1 MRKYLRKCTNQK
13 TLGLNIVFFILSILG
28 FFIGRISIFHML
40 NPIAIA
46 YLGCLLLNGKMFNL
60 ALCFTFL
67 GFFSKIDS
75 FYITKYIICL
85 FILFFINILFYKIKN
100 KISFLF
106 KSVMCSLSIFISGLI
121 ISFINDFSTYYLV
134 LAILET
140 TLTFCMCFILDKGI
154 NYINKDNKN
163 TITNEE
169 IISIGILIGSI
180 ICGSSDVFLGN
191 ISFTYFFIITL
202 LLFICHIY
210 GSSIG
215 SIVSILSSF
224 LLFITD
230 SLSGD
235 IIIILAISSILS
247 SLVREKGKFILA
259 LTFSL
264 CIYILSLII
273 NISLIDNI
281 LIFSLI
287 SSDILFLAIPCNIKA
302 NLSFSSSIKSE
313 TAATYTEKVQILT
326 SNKLNKYANSFE
338 KLSKT
343 FYDLSEKKTNLDQ
356 QDISNLIDEVASKMC
371 NNCQMRVF
379 CWEKNFYSTYQNI
392 FSILNMYEKTGQI
405 EKNSI
410 SSEFIENCININ
422 QFIDVLNKTFEM
434 YKLNL
439 SWKNKVI
446 ESRELVGKQ
455 LTGIS
460 TIIYDLSKNLC
471 ENVSFKENYE
481 AKIKYALEDNGISTK
496 NVIITENNKGK
507 LEVLL
512 KVEPCY
518 VPNKC
523 TKTILPIIN
532 EVLGKKMCKPCYDC
546 IVTKE
551 NDESICSLS
560 LVEEQKFRVSSY
572 AITAS
577 KDGSGESGD
586 SHSFLS
592 LPNGTYLLALSD
604 GMGSGKKAKIES
616 MATIELLEDFLQAGF
631 SKDLAINMINSVLFL
646 KSSKDTFSTLDM
658 CTIDL
663 YTGFCEILKI
673 GAVSTLILHNNKVD
687 IIKSNSLPV
696 GILNNVEPEVRKK
709 KLSDGDIIVM
719 FTDGV
724 IDSTNT
730 IINKEHWIID
740 ILLKNTSTNPED
752 IANTIFE
759 KTKENYKNNIKDDI
773 TILVAR
779 IWE

>member
-1 MRKYLRKCTNQK
+1 MEKYLRKYKSEKNM
-13 TLGLNIVFFILSILG
+13 IFFIVMSLLG
-28 FFIGRISIFHML
+28 FFIGRVSIFHML

-46 YLGCLLLNGKMFNL
+46 YLGCLLLSGKMFNL
-60 ALCFTFL
+60 ALGFTFL
-67 GFFSKIDS
+67 GFFSKSDS

-85 FILFFINILFYKIKN
+85 IILFFINIAFYKNKN
-100 KISFLF
+100 RQNIFFKTLLTSFA
-106 KSVMCSLSIFISGLI
+106 IFISGLTI
-121 ISFINDFSTYYLV
+121 CFLNGLSLYYLI
-134 LAILET
+134 LSILET
-140 TLTFCMCFILDKGI
+140 TLTFCMCFILNKGI
-154 NYINKDNKN
+154 DYINRKNKSL
-163 TITNEE
+163 ITNEE

-191 ISFTYFFIITL
+191 ISFTYFFIMTL
-202 LLFICHIY
+202 LLFVIYIY

-215 SIVSILSSF
+215 AIVSILSSF
-224 LLFITD
+224 LLFITN

-235 IIIILAISSILS
+235 IIIILTLASILS
-247 SLVREKGKFILA
+247 SLVREQGKFFVA

-281 LIFSLI
+281 LLFSI
-287 SSDILFLAIPCNIKA
+287 IGSDILFLAIPCNIKA
-302 NLSFSSSIKSE
+302 NISFNNSLKAE
-313 TAATYTEKVQILT
+313 AAITYTEKLQILT
-326 SNKLNKYANSFE
+326 SDKLNKYANSFE

-343 FYDLSEKKTNLDQ
+343 FYNLSEKKTNLDQ
-356 QDISNLIDEVASKMC
+356 QDISNLIDEVAGKIC
-371 NNCQMRVF
+371 NNCQMKVF

-392 FSILNMYEKTGQI
+392 FSILNIYEKTGQI

-410 SSEFIENCININ
+410 SPEFINNCININ
-422 QFIDVLNKTFEM
+422 QFIDVLNKTFEI

-439 SWKNKVI
+439 AWKNKVI

-471 ENVSFKENYE
+471 EDISFKENYE
-481 AKIKYALEDNGISTK
+481 SKIKYALESNGIATK

-523 TKTILPIIN
+523 AKTILPIVSDI
-532 EVLGKKMCKPCYDC
+532 LGKKMCKPCYDC
-546 IVTKE
+546 IITKE
-551 NDESICSLS
+551 NNESICSLS

-572 AITAS
+572 AITSA
-577 KDGSGESGD
+577 KDSSNECGD

-604 GMGSGKKAKIES
+604 GMGSGKNAKIES
-616 MATIELLEDFLQAGF
+616 TATIELLEDFLQAGF

-646 KSSKDTFSTLDM
+646 KSSKDTFATLDM

-696 GILNNVEPEVRKK
+696 GILNNVEPEIRRK

-724 IDSTNT
+724 IDSTKNM
-730 IINKEHWIID
+730 INKENWIID
-740 ILLKNTSTNPED
+740 ILLQNKSTNPED
-752 IANTIFE
+752 VANAIFE
-759 KTKENYKNNIKDDI
+759 KTKENYKDNIKDDI

-779 IWE
+779 IWS

>member
-1 MRKYLRKCTNQK
+1 MK
-13 TLGLNIVFFILSILG
+13 NIIFIILSLLG
-28 FFIGRISIFHML
+28 FFIGRVSIFHML

-46 YLGCLLLNGKMFNL
+46 YLGCLLLTGKIFNL
-60 ALCFTFL
+60 ALGFTFL
-67 GFFSKIDS
+67 GFFSKNDS
-75 FYITKYIICL
+75 FYITKYIICII
-85 FILFFINILFYKIKN
+85 ILFFINIIFSKYKN
-100 KISFLF
+100 KKNIMFKTSLTSF
-106 KSVMCSLSIFISGLI
+106 SIFISGLI
-121 ISFINDFSTYYLV
+121 ISFLNGFSTYYLV
-134 LAILET
+134 LSILET
-140 TLTFCMCFILDKGI
+140 TLTFCMCFILNKGI
-154 NYINKDNKN
+154 DYINRENK
-163 TITNEE
+163 TLITNEE
-169 IISIGILIGSI
+169 IISIGVLVGSI

-202 LLFICHIY
+202 LLFVCYIY

-215 SIVSILSSF
+215 AIVSILSSF
-224 LLFITD
+224 LLFITN

-235 IIIILAISSILS
+235 IIIILTVSSILA
-247 SLVREKGKFILA
+247 SLVREKGKFFIA
-259 LTFSL
+259 LTFNL
-264 CIYILSLII
+264 CVYVLSLII
-273 NISLIDNI
+273 NIALIDNI
-281 LIFSLI
+281 LLFSI
-287 SSDILFLAIPCNIKA
+287 IGSDILFLSIPCKIKA
-302 NLSFSSSIKSE
+302 NISFSNHLKGE
-313 TAATYTEKVQILT
+313 TAITYTEKLQILT
-326 SNKLNKYANSFE
+326 SDKLNKYANSFE

-343 FYDLSEKKTNLDQ
+343 FCSLSEKKVNLDQ

-392 FSILNMYEKTGQI
+392 FSILNIYEKNGQV

-410 SSEFIENCININ
+410 SSDFINNCININ
-422 QFIDVLNKTFEM
+422 QFIDVLNKTLEI

-460 TIIYDLSKNLC
+460 NIIYDLSKNLC
-471 ENVSFKENYE
+471 EDVSFKENYE
-481 AKIKYALEDNGISTK
+481 AKIKYALENNGIHTK
-496 NVIITENNKGK
+496 NVIITENDKGK

-523 TKTILPIIN
+523 VKTILPIVN
-532 EVLGKKMCKPCYDC
+532 EALDKKMCKPCYDC
-546 IVTKE
+546 IITKE
-551 NDESICSLS
+551 NNESVCSLT
-560 LVEEQKFRVSSY
+560 LVEEQKFRVSTY
-572 AITAS
+572 AVTAS
-577 KDGSGESGD
+577 KDGSTECGD

-604 GMGSGKKAKIES
+604 GMGSGKNAKIES
-616 MATIELLEDFLQAGF
+616 TATIELLEEFLQAGF
-631 SKDLAINMINSVLFL
+631 SKDLAISMINSVLFL
-646 KSSKDTFSTLDM
+646 KSSKDSFATLDM

-663 YTGFCEILKI
+663 YTGFCELLKI

-687 IIKSNSLPV
+687 IVKSNSLPI
-696 GILNNVEPEVRKK
+696 GILNNIEPEIRKK
-709 KLSDGDIIVM
+709 KLADGDIIVM

-724 IDSTNT
+724 LDSTKQ
-730 IINKEHWIID
+730 IIDKENWIID
-740 ILLKNTSTNPED
+740 ILLKNTSTNPEE

-779 IWE
+779 IWC

>member
-1 MRKYLRKCTNQK
+1 
-13 TLGLNIVFFILSILG
+13 
-28 FFIGRISIFHML
+28 
-40 NPIAIA
+40 
-46 YLGCLLLNGKMFNL
+46 
-60 ALCFTFL
+60 
-67 GFFSKIDS
+67 
-75 FYITKYIICL
+75 
-85 FILFFINILFYKIKN
+85 
-100 KISFLF
+100 
-106 KSVMCSLSIFISGLI
+106 
-121 ISFINDFSTYYLV
+121 
-134 LAILET
+134 
-140 TLTFCMCFILDKGI
+140 
-154 NYINKDNKN
+154 
-163 TITNEE
+163 
-169 IISIGILIGSI
+169 
-180 ICGSSDVFLGN
+180 
-191 ISFTYFFIITL
+191 
-202 LLFICHIY
+202 
-210 GSSIG
+210 
-215 SIVSILSSF
+215 
-224 LLFITD
+224 
-230 SLSGD
+230 
-235 IIIILAISSILS
+235 
-247 SLVREKGKFILA
+247 
-259 LTFSL
+259 
-264 CIYILSLII
+264 
-273 NISLIDNI
+273 
-281 LIFSLI
+281 
-287 SSDILFLAIPCNIKA
+287 
-302 NLSFSSSIKSE
+302 
-313 TAATYTEKVQILT
+313 
-326 SNKLNKYANSFE
+326 
-338 KLSKT
+338 
-343 FYDLSEKKTNLDQ
+343 
-356 QDISNLIDEVASKMC
+356 
-371 NNCQMRVF
+371 MRVF

-577 KDGSGESGD
+577 KDGSSESGD

-673 GAVSTLILHNNKVD
+673 GAVSTIILHNNKVD

>member
-1 MRKYLRKCTNQK
+1 MEKYLRKYKSQK
-13 TLGLNIVFFILSILG
+13 TLGLNIIFIILSILG
-28 FFIGRISIFHML
+28 FFIGRVSIFHML

-60 ALCFTFL
+60 ALGFTFL
-67 GFFSKIDS
+67 GFFSKSNS

-85 FILFFINILFYKIKN
+85 FILFFINILFSKN
-100 KISFLF
+100 KNKSNILYKTILCSF
-106 KSVMCSLSIFISGLI
+106 SIFISGLA
-121 ISFINDFSTYYLV
+121 ISFFNGFSTYYLV
-134 LAILET
+134 LTILET

-154 NYINKDNKN
+154 SYINRDNKN
-163 TITNEE
+163 IITNEE
-169 IISIGILIGSI
+169 IISLGILIGSI

-202 LLFICHIY
+202 LLFVCYIY

-215 SIVSILSSF
+215 AIVSILSSF
-224 LLFITD
+224 LLFITN

-235 IIIILAISSILS
+235 IIIILTVSSILS
-247 SLVREKGKFILA
+247 SLVREKGKFFIA
-259 LTFSL
+259 LIFNL
-264 CIYILSLII
+264 CVYILSLII
-273 NISLIDNI
+273 NISLIDNV
-281 LIFSLI
+281 LLFSI
-287 SSDILFLAIPCNIKA
+287 IGSDILFLAIPCNIKA
-302 NLSFSSSIKSE
+302 NLSFNNSLKTE
-313 TAATYTEKVQILT
+313 TAATYTEKLQVLT

-343 FYDLSEKKTNLDQ
+343 FYNLSEKKTNLDQ

-371 NNCQMRVF
+371 NNCQMKIF

-410 SSEFIENCININ
+410 SPDFINNCININ
-422 QFIDVLNKTFEM
+422 QFIDVLNKTFEI

-439 SWKNKVI
+439 AWKNKVI

-481 AKIKYALEDNGISTK
+481 TKIKYALENNGISTK

-523 TKTILPIIN
+523 TKTILPIVS
-532 EVLGKKMCKPCYDC
+532 EVLGKKMCKPCYEC

-551 NDESICSLS
+551 NNESVCSLT

-572 AITAS
+572 AVTAS
-577 KDGSGESGD
+577 KDGSSECGD
-586 SHSFLS
+586 SHSFLA

-604 GMGSGKKAKIES
+604 GMGSGKNAKIES

-646 KSSKDTFSTLDM
+646 KSSKDTFATLDM

-687 IIKSNSLPV
+687 IIKSTSLPV
-696 GILNNVEPEVRKK
+696 GVLNSIEPEIRKK

-724 IDSTNT
+724 IDSTNA

-740 ILLKNTSTNPED
+740 ILLENNSTNPED
-752 IANTIFE
+752 IANAIFE
-759 KTKENYKNNIKDDI
+759 KTKENYKDNIKDDI

-779 IWE
+779 IWS